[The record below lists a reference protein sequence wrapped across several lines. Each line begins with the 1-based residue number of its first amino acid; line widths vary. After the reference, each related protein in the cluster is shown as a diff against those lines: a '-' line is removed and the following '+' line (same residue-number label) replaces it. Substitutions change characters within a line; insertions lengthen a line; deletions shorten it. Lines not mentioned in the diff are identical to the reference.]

1 MRALSTAI
9 PIRPSGVTNSAKPPS
24 THHQLTVTSHGA
36 ALTVAAT
43 LLISA
48 SHTTHCRPV
57 SVASG
62 SDIAT

>member
-1 MRALSTAI
+1 
-9 PIRPSGVTNSAKPPS
+9 
-24 THHQLTVTSHGA
+24 
-36 ALTVAAT
+36 VAVT